1 MSNEMLEQTVK
12 ISLLDESGERT
23 TGRQIQP
30 MNTLEGGQVN
40 SREKKFER
48 DQWNNKIEYML
59 SVIGYVV
66 DLGNCVRFP
75 YVAYKNGGGAF
86 LIPYFSFLILIG
98 VPMMFLEMS
107 VGQYF
112 GVGNI
117 TLWGRVNIFMKG
129 IGYASLL
136 VVCYITL
143 YYATIIAYSVFYFFA
158 SFSAQMPWAKCKN
171 EWNSDKCVERIGDN
185 NSTIENPVSAAE
197 EYYKRKMLGI
207 HKSSGIDDLGPI
219 KYDLTLCLAV
229 VFLLMYLCICKGV
242 KGTGKAVY
250 FTATVPYIILI
261 ILLVHGLTLSGSD
274 DGVSYFL
281 TPSFEKLSHFECW
294 KDAAIQIFFTLGPG
308 ISVLTTYASYSK
320 KNNNCQIDA
329 LSASAANV
337 MASFLSGK

>member
-1 MSNEMLEQTVK
+1 MLDTSVK
-12 ISLLDESGERT
+12 ICFVEKNEGKVPSGQTE
-23 TGRQIQP
+23 P
-30 MNTLEGGQVN
+30 LVVLENGGIDL
-40 SREKKFER
+40 REKNQDR

-75 YVAYKNGGGAF
+75 YIAYKNGGGAF
-86 LIPYFSFLILIG
+86 LVPYFLFLILIG
-98 VPMMFLEMS
+98 IPMMFLEMS
-107 VGQYF
+107 AGQYF

-117 TLWGRVNIFMKG
+117 TLWGKVNIFMKG

-158 SFSAQMPWAKCKN
+158 SFSTILPWAKCKN
-171 EWNSDKCVERIGDN
+171 EWNSDHCIERITEN
-185 NSTIENPVSAAE
+185 NYTIEKTVSAAE
-197 EYYKRKMLGI
+197 EYYKRHVLGI
-207 HKSSGIDDLGPI
+207 HKSSGIDDLGSI
-219 KYDLTLCLAV
+219 KFDLTLCLAV
-229 VFLLMYLCICKGV
+229 VFLLMYICICKGV

-250 FTATVPYIILI
+250 FTATVPYIILV

-329 LSASAANV
+329 LSASVANV
-337 MASFLSGK
+337 VASFLAG